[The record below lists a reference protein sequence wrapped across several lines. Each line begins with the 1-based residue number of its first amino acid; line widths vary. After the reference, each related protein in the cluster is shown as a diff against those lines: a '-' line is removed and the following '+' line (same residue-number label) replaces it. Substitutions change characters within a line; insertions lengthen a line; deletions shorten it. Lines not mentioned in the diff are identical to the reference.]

1 MESEA
6 KPMPSQEMPPNT
18 EIKPRPVVY
27 RIAADVWSL
36 WLGTIYGIL
45 GHVPHWSIFF
55 VVPLAMI
62 HRAYRVEKTKI
73 DLAPRACALF
83 FVAFALCFSTQGT
96 YGSSLLELLNPAIT
110 GVQPSTEVYDGDI
123 YPAPA
128 APLVPAQVDW
138 APILPKFVLP
148 SLLLL
153 AWIGVAIWRRS
164 RRMGPAPEGF
174 YEGMRHGVTW
184 ISLAIIPIAL
194 SYFPGLQWK
203 LPLSIFLVSAATVSV
218 LAFRIGRDVRT
229 ILGVATPGIV
239 LILERSVAL
248 FNSSYTTSINWVEF
262 WFGSILAIAAVLV
275 SGFIEYRHRKR
286 SRATKPKNYGAGFK
300 TRVTGMR
307 SQWTLWLQQELSL
320 LRLGEWW
327 KAQARRTGYGAL
339 VLLSLTAYVWF
350 CSGLA
355 AAERDARVM
364 YAKLEA
370 EGTPLNTD
378 DFVKSFAVPDDQNA
392 AEQLMPILERLKK
405 QFDSLSNKDKD
416 VLRGFVRA
424 SYKEVDLVSIK
435 NQRRKA
441 TLSETQAVFLKLAPE
456 LDKLAGATT
465 RPYFILN
472 KDWVDGKEI
481 LIPESAVSRNAVK
494 LITFRAM
501 FNAKTGNRRA
511 AIQDIKTALKLSEY
525 AGQTPTTIHMIVRA
539 AAESITRRAILD
551 CIQLDPQGA
560 SSYSQL
566 LKNRPQIV
574 IARYMR
580 AEAYIAISYWRDYT
594 LKDMQIYPGSP
605 QLTFYFDYTTPTTRT
620 SGLPTDPIVRAF
632 VGRMLV
638 RYDGLLSG
646 FNRDGTVKTGVD
658 IAARWR
664 SIEGEMEKSST
675 PLDILSLATVLTGER
690 LLTRNAVLMAS
701 TLSVQALGQVV
712 DFHNRTGK
720 WPKTLAEAGANYPD
734 PFSKGKESLLYRV
747 TSKDVRVWSRG
758 ENHVDD
764 GGLLREEITD
774 TEYPSE
780 KREDVFRFVFL
791 QTSTNAR

>member
-1 MESEA
+1 MESDA
-6 KPMPSQEMPPNT
+6 KPMPSQETAPNVG
-18 EIKPRPVVY
+18 IKPRPVIY

-36 WLGTIYGIL
+36 WLGTIYGLL

-110 GVQPSTEVYDGDI
+110 GVQPSTEVNDFD

-128 APLVPAQVDW
+128 APPVPAQVDW

-164 RRMGPAPEGF
+164 RRMGPPPEGF
-174 YEGMRHGVTW
+174 YEGMRHGITW

-194 SYFPGLQWK
+194 SYFPDLQWK
-203 LPLSIFLVSAATVSV
+203 LPFSIFLVSAATVSL

-239 LILERSVAL
+239 LILERSYAL

-286 SRATKPKNYGAGFK
+286 SHATKPKNYGAGFK
-300 TRVTGMR
+300 TRITGMR
-307 SQWTLWLQQELSL
+307 SQWILWLQEEISL
-320 LRLGEWW
+320 LRLEEWW
-327 KAQARRTGYGAL
+327 KVQARRTGYGAL
-339 VLLSLTAYVWF
+339 VLLSLTAYVWIF
-350 CSGLA
+350 SGLA
-355 AAERDARVM
+355 ESERDARVM

-405 QFDSLSNKDKD
+405 NFELLSNKEKD
-416 VLRGFVRA
+416 ALQGFVRA

-465 RPYFILN
+465 RPYFILK

-494 LITFRAM
+494 LITFRARY
-501 FNAKTGNRRA
+501 NAKTGNRRA
-511 AIQDIKTALKLSEY
+511 AIQDIKTALKLSEF

-539 AAESITRRAILD
+539 AAEAITRRTIVD
-551 CIQLDPQGA
+551 CIQQDPQGA

-566 LKNRPQIV
+566 LKNRPKIV
-574 IARYMR
+574 IARYIR
-580 AEAYIAISYWRDYT
+580 AELYLAISYWRDYT

-605 QLTFYFDYTTPTTRT
+605 QLTFYFDYTTPTTRK

-632 VGRMLV
+632 LGRMLV
-638 RYDGLLSG
+638 RYDGLFSG
-646 FNRDGTVKTGVD
+646 FNRDGTVKPGVD

-664 SIEGEMEKSST
+664 SIEDEMEKSAS
-675 PLDILSLATVLTGER
+675 PLDIFSQEFVLNDQYF
-690 LLTRNAVLMAS
+690 LTRNAVLMAS
-701 TLSVQALGQVV
+701 TFSVRALGQVV

-734 PFSKGKESLLYRV
+734 PFSKSKESLLYRV
-747 TSKDVRVWSRG
+747 TDKDVRVWSRG
-758 ENHVDD
+758 ENYVDH
-764 GGLLREEITD
+764 GGLLREEISD
-774 TEYPSE
+774 PDFPRENTEE
-780 KREDVFRFVFL
+780 VFRFVFL
-791 QTSTNAR
+791 QTPTNDR